1 MNRAV
6 EPTSPGRSAPIMCDK
21 NHATN
26 SLRIECFRV
35 APLNVMLPSILA
47 FGGIIMLDTPPMT
60 STPGGKPGMF
70 NLCKL
75 PTLPPP
81 ALVAVTA
88 TTSSRDPRRAVD
100 LALPFPLLCG
110 ACGSFLNPGGVV
122 AVANSGAF
130 RTINNTSL
138 FSTGA
143 EDKLVSSAT
152 SRPRHK
158 IRCSDDFTP
167 DFVSTSFFNGE
178 FSSNKSSISS
188 SRKKKA
194 VFHYSR
200 YYFWTTRVRRE
211 RERER
216 IRVSQLVVS
225 RFPSRDLRAQNRCV
239 LKRSARLD
247 RRRSENHRHP
257 SARKLRF
264 LSNGL
269 FSFW

>member
-1 MNRAV
+1 MLPILCGSNA
-6 EPTSPGRSAPIMCDK
+6 SA
-21 NHATN
+21 
-26 SLRIECFRV
+26 SF
-35 APLNVMLPSILA
+35 PLNVMLPSILA

-70 NLCKL
+70 NLCKP

-167 DFVSTSFFNGE
+167 DFVSTSFFSARI
-178 FSSNKSSISS
+178 FVC
-188 SRKKKA
+188 RQFHRVKA
-194 VFHYSR
+194 VSK
-200 YYFWTTRVRRE
+200 YYFWTR
-211 RERER
+211 
-216 IRVSQLVVS
+216 
-225 RFPSRDLRAQNRCV
+225 
-239 LKRSARLD
+239 
-247 RRRSENHRHP
+247 
-257 SARKLRF
+257 
-264 LSNGL
+264 
-269 FSFW
+269 

>member
-1 MNRAV
+1 
-6 EPTSPGRSAPIMCDK
+6 
-21 NHATN
+21 
-26 SLRIECFRV
+26 
-35 APLNVMLPSILA
+35 
-47 FGGIIMLDTPPMT
+47 MLDTPPMT

-100 LALPFPLLCG
+100 LAPSISLLCG

-152 SRPRHK
+152 SRPRTK
-158 IRCSDDFTP
+158 FAARTISP
-167 DFVSTSFFNGE
+167 QTSFPRASSARE

-211 RERER
+211 RERANLR
-216 IRVSQLVVS
+216 QSTCCVT
-225 RFPSRDLRAQNRCV
+225 FPQPRDLRAQNRCV

-247 RRRSENHRHP
+247 RRHGKSSTPER
-257 SARKLRF
+257 ARKLRF

-269 FSFW
+269 LFSLLVERCLFLYSTKVDSSYYGIQNERESKRFIHPERYKTGKKTR